1 MDNRLAE
8 LIIAAAVTIVA
19 VAWAASAGAQV
30 AEAFPVP
37 LEALVN
43 RDAPPHSEMDFR
55 LGDHR
60 QLKGHFFGGSRD
72 RSR

>member
-8 LIIAAAVTIVA
+8 LIIAAAATIVA

-30 AEAFPVP
+30 AEAFAVP

-43 RDAPPHSEMDFR
+43 RDAPPYS
-55 LGDHR
+55 
-60 QLKGHFFGGSRD
+60 
-72 RSR
+72 